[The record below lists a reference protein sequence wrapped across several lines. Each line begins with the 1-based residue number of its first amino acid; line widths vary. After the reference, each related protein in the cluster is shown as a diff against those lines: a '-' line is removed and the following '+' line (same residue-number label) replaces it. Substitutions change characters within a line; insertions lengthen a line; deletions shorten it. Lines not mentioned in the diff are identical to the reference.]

1 MPTYICLANY
11 TDQGIRNVKESPK
24 RLNALKDVV
33 TQLGGSLTSFHLC
46 MGTYDGVLIMDFPD
60 DEAAAK
66 FALAVGAG
74 GNARTTTLKAF
85 SEADYHKI
93 IGDLP

>member
-11 TDQGIRNVKESPK
+11 TDQGMRNVKDSPK
-24 RLNALKDVV
+24 RLNALKDIVAE
-33 TQLGGSLTSFHLC
+33 LGGQLTSFHLC

-85 SEADYHKI
+85 SEANYQKI
-93 IGDLP
+93 IADLP

>member
-11 TDQGIRNVKESPK
+11 TDQGIRNVKDSPK
-24 RLNALKDVV
+24 RLIALKDIVK
-33 TQLGGSLTSFHLC
+33 QLGGQLTSVHFC
-46 MGTYDGVLIMDFPD
+46 MGIYDGVLIMDFPD

-85 SEADYHKI
+85 PEADFQKI